1 MIDAAQQQRFAELL
15 QTHRGIVYKVA
26 RSYSRGAADRDDLVQ
41 EICLQLWRAFPRYD
55 ARRTFSTWM
64 YRVALNVAISAV
76 RRTQR
81 VDAVRTEPLD
91 EVHMETLA
99 SDEAGDRDEE
109 RLEAMR
115 ALIGQLEPLDRA
127 LILLYLDD
135 QSYTDMAEVLGISE
149 TNVATKINRIKQ
161 RLRTRITAD
170 AADGG

>member
-1 MIDAAQQQRFAELL
+1 MTDAAQQQRFVELL
-15 QTHRGIVYKVA
+15 QAHRGIVYKVA
-26 RSYSRGAADRDDLVQ
+26 RSYSREAADRDDLVQ

-55 ARRTFSTWM
+55 AARTFSTWM

-76 RRTQR
+76 RRANTAGIAQ
-81 VDAVRTEPLD
+81 VDPLD
-91 EVHMETLA
+91 EAHLETLA
-99 SDEAGDRDEE
+99 AGEGEGGDEE
-109 RLEAMR
+109 RLEAMH

-135 QSYTDMAEVLGISE
+135 RVYADMAEVLGISE

-161 RLRTRITAD
+161 RLRTRMTAD